1 MSINEAILADTP
13 LENPKEDRLEF
24 APFASNL
31 ADAICKVSAEECLVF
46 ALYGPWG
53 RGKTTSLNFVLHYIS
68 EKPKNERPIVVRF
81 NPWWF
86 SGHGELLNQ
95 FFKEFRVSLGKEE
108 KFKGVVKLLA
118 GLTEGIS
125 KVPEPK
131 VKIMA
136 KVTSWFLRSLGKDKE
151 TGQVRDAIRR
161 DLQQQ
166 PSRILVV
173 IDDIDRLPAEE
184 VRDVFRVIKAVADFP
199 KTIYLLAFEKGI
211 VVKALESLQETPGEA
226 YLEKIVQVPFDLP
239 IPDKIALRKLFLEQ
253 LDIILSDTPQE
264 LFDQTYW
271 GNVFWDGIDHFLS
284 TMRNVKRVTNALK
297 VTYPAVKRE
306 VNPVDF
312 IAIETLRVFFSD
324 IYQLIRTNRDMFVG
338 HSDTHSYPRV
348 EDIKPF
354 HNKWAEQIHKEG
366 KEYIKNLLKR
376 LFPKLEAVFGGVSYG
391 ADWHSTWR
399 KQLRI
404 CSPDIFPV
412 YFRLAVPEGEISH
425 TKMQTILA
433 LAKDSEAFS
442 NKLLE
447 LCRQHRPDGSTR
459 VSAFLERMEDYTEKD
474 IPEDHIPKI
483 LQALFDVGDELLV
496 PEDEGRGLFSWGN
509 DIRIGRIMF
518 QLLKRYKTQDERFA
532 VLKEVFSK
540 GHAISMIV
548 SEVGA
553 LGQQHGK
560 YGGQA
565 KSEEECLIAPQHLEE
580 LEKIALQKIKEAS
593 SNGELIKAPRL
604 AHILYRWRDWENDD
618 AVRRWVSQIIE
629 PDEGLVD
636 LLSGFLSK
644 SYSQS
649 MGDRVAKVRWRL
661 DPKSL
666 EPFINPSQLTERCKN
681 LLASLPEWLR
691 DEKKIAVE
699 TFIRSS
705 ELREQ
710 GRDPER
716 DWEE

>member
-1 MSINEAILADTP
+1 MNEAILADTP
-13 LENPKEDRLEF
+13 LEDPKEDLLEF

-31 ADAICKVSAEECLVF
+31 ADAICKISAEECLVF
-46 ALYGPWG
+46 ALYGLWG
-53 RGKTTSLNFVLHYIS
+53 TGKTTCLNFVLHYIS
-68 EKPKNERPIVVRF
+68 KKPKNEKPIVVRF

-95 FFKEFRVSLGKEE
+95 FFKEFRISLGKEE
-108 KFKGVVKLLA
+108 RFKGVVKLLA
-118 GLTEGIS
+118 DLTEGIS
-125 KVPEPK
+125 RVPEPK

-151 TGQVRDAIRR
+151 AGQVRDAIRR

-211 VVKALESLQETPGEA
+211 VVKALESLQEMPGEA

-271 GNVFWDGIDHFLS
+271 GNVFWDGIDHFLN
-284 TMRNVKRVTNALK
+284 TMRDVKRLTNALK
-297 VTYPAVKRE
+297 ATYPAVKRE
-306 VNPVDF
+306 VNPIDF
-312 IAIETLRVFFSD
+312 IAIETLRVFSSN
-324 IYQLIRTNRDMFVG
+324 IYQLIRTNRDMFAG
-338 HSDTHSYPRV
+338 HSDTHSYPKI

-354 HNKWAEQIHKEG
+354 HNKWAEQIPEEDKEC
-366 KEYIKNLLKR
+366 IKNLLKR
-376 LFPKLEAVFGGVSYG
+376 LFPKLEALFGGISYG
-391 ADWHSTWR
+391 ADWQSTWR

-425 TKMQTILA
+425 TKMQAILA
-433 LAKDSEAFS
+433 LAKNRDAFS

-447 LCRQHRPDGSTR
+447 LRRQHRPNGSTQ

-474 IPEDHIPKI
+474 IPREHIPEI

-509 DIRIGRIMF
+509 DIRISRIMF
-518 QLLKRYKTQDERFA
+518 QLLKRYKTQEERFA
-532 VLKEVFSK
+532 VLKEMFSK
-540 GHAISMIV
+540 GYTISMIV
-548 SEVGA
+548 REVVT
-553 LGQQHGK
+553 LGRQHGK

-565 KSEEECLIAPQHLEE
+565 ESEDE
-580 LEKIALQKIKEAS
+580 
-593 SNGELIKAPRL
+593 RL
-604 AHILYRWRDWENDD
+604 S
-618 AVRRWVSQIIE
+618 V
-629 PDEGLVD
+629 
-636 LLSGFLSK
+636 LS
-644 SYSQS
+644 
-649 MGDRVAKVRWRL
+649 
-661 DPKSL
+661 
-666 EPFINPSQLTERCKN
+666 T
-681 LLASLPEWLR
+681 
-691 DEKKIAVE
+691 
-699 TFIRSS
+699 
-705 ELREQ
+705 
-710 GRDPER
+710 
-716 DWEE
+716 